1 MLKFRFFFIAIFFSL
16 NYLRANDSIVKFKS
30 TEQLLNISPYLY
42 IYEDIPGTLT
52 FNQVLRKEFKITKS
66 AVPNLGISESIF
78 WIKVQINNNSKEAHL
93 LLNVTLPTLDKIE
106 FYAQDNKEI
115 YSSVIAGEQFPF
127 FQRKYI
133 DPDYLFDIYIPEDSI
148 KIFYFKISS
157 KEGIQL
163 PIVLGTESKMFNQI
177 KNKDIISGMYFGIM
191 IAMILCNLFI
201 FLSVKDISYI
211 YYVVY
216 IVLILI
222 TQTALQG
229 YPFQY
234 LWPNHPLVAQKS
246 LFIFPSLVSIAG
258 LEFIQLFLQ
267 LKTKNRI
274 LYQISYLFYL
284 PYLTSIILAFAGY
297 YKISFHIMEF
307 SSMSVSIYM
316 IITPIIILRQGFQPA
331 KYFLAAWSVF
341 LVGVCIFVLKD
352 FGILPYNNFTRYTMQ
367 IGSAIET
374 VLLSF
379 ALADRINT
387 LKNEKEEL
395 IVRQN
400 IILEQ
405 KVNERTL
412 QLKETNSNLSA
423 TLINLKDTQTQLVNV
438 EKMASLGQLTAGIAH
453 EINNPINFVSAN
465 LKPLKMDISE
475 ILEVV
480 KKYESIKSG
489 DTLEDKLK
497 EIEMYKKEIDLEYLK
512 TEIETLLAGIE
523 DGAKR
528 TTEIVSGLKTF
539 SRLDESEVKNCNI
552 NEGIEST
559 LTLLKHVIPENLE
572 VILNLGHIPTI
583 ECLPGKLNQVFM
595 NILTNALHA
604 VSQKKSGDKNTLTV
618 ATYIK
623 DEHVYVSFEDTGTGM
638 TEEIKNKIFEP
649 FFTTKDVGEG
659 TGLGMSIV
667 FNIIE
672 THQAKIE
679 VETVYGKGT
688 KIILILNK
696 KIKL

>member
-1 MLKFRFFFIAIFFSL
+1 MLKFKLFFLAILFSVC
-16 NYLRANDSIVKFKS
+16 YLRANDSIVKFKNI
-30 TEQLLNISPYLY
+30 EQLLNISRYLY
-42 IYEDIPGTLT
+42 IYEDASKELT
-52 FNQVLRKEFKITKS
+52 FNEVLKKDFNITKS
-66 AVPNLGISESIF
+66 VVPNLGISESVF
-78 WIKVQINNNSKEAHL
+78 WIKVQINNNSREDHL
-93 LLNVTLPTLDKIE
+93 LLSVTLPTLDKIE
-106 FYAQDNKEI
+106 FFSQDKKGA
-115 YSSVIAGEQFPF
+115 YTSVIAGEQFPF

-148 KIFYFKISS
+148 KTFYFKISS

-163 PIVLGTESKMFNQI
+163 PTALGTEIKIFNQI
-177 KNKDIISGMYFGIM
+177 KNRDIISGIYFGIM
-191 IAMILCNLFI
+191 IAMILYNLFLFFSI
-201 FLSVKDISYI
+201 KDISYI
-211 YYVVY
+211 YYVAY
-216 IVLILI
+216 IALMLI

-234 LWPNHPLVAQKS
+234 LWPNHPMLAQKS

-258 LEFIQLFLQ
+258 LEFVRLFLQ
-267 LKTKNRI
+267 LKTRSKL
-274 LYQISYLFYL
+274 LYIISYIFYI
-284 PYLTSIILAFAGY
+284 PYLISIILAFAGY
-297 YKISFHIMEF
+297 YKISFHTMEF
-307 SSMSVSIYM
+307 SSMYLSIYM
-316 IITPIIILRQGFQPA
+316 LITPIIILRQGFQPA

-341 LVGVCIFVLKD
+341 LIGICIYVLKD
-352 FGILPYNNFTRYTMQ
+352 VEILPFNNFTRYTMQ

-387 LKNEKEEL
+387 LKKEKEEL
-395 IVRQN
+395 IVGQN
-400 IILEQ
+400 TILEQ
-405 KVNERTL
+405 KVNERTTE
-412 QLKETNSNLSA
+412 LKETNNNLST
-423 TLINLKDTQTQLVNV
+423 TLINLKDTQAQLVNI

-475 ILEVV
+475 ILEII
-480 KKYESIKSG
+480 KKYEAIKSG
-489 DTLEDKLK
+489 DVLEDKLK
-497 EIEMYKKEIDLEYLK
+497 EIDNYKKEIDLEYLK
-512 TEIETLLAGIE
+512 KEIETLLLGIE

-539 SRLDESEVKNCNI
+539 SRLDESEIKECNI

-559 LTLLKHVIPENLE
+559 LTLLKHTIPKNIDVI
-572 VILNLGHIPTI
+572 VNLGAIPNI

-595 NILTNALHA
+595 NILSNALYA
-604 VSQKKSGDKNTLTV
+604 IAQKKLEGKNTLIVT
-618 ATYIK
+618 TYSK
-623 DEHVYVSFEDTGTGM
+623 GENVYASFEDTGIGM
-638 TEEIKNKIFEP
+638 TQEIKNKIFEP

-667 FNIIE
+667 FKIIE

-679 VETVYGKGT
+679 VDTEYGRGT
-688 KIILILNK
+688 KITLILNK